1 MTTTPMRP
9 ETRYAKS
16 PDGYVA
22 YQVFGSGPPD
32 LLFMTHWVTNVDAM
46 WEEPSLSAYMQRLAS
61 FARVITYDKRG
72 TGVSDPVPLASLPT
86 MEQWADDALAVMDAA
101 EIERAAVIGD
111 TEGGPM
117 AAMLAAAHP
126 ERVQALV
133 LVNSFARWRRAD
145 DYPIG
150 MPEATV
156 EKLLE
161 RYAHHYGVTSEVLD
175 LTAPSAAID
184 ARFRRWWLTY
194 SRLTMSRSGAAAMY
208 RWVTEIDVRSILPT
222 IRVPTLVLHRSGAR
236 HHRVEFGRYLG
247 EHIPNAKYV
256 ELPGADSLPFHA
268 GDFMPLLDEV
278 EEFLTGTRARPVLD
292 RRLATLLFT
301 DIVGSTQ
308 LAADA
313 GDSAWIELTRSHD
326 QVVRE
331 HLQHYLGREVD
342 HAGDGFLAIF
352 DAPARAVTCAARVAE
367 SLKALGMQIRVGVH
381 TGEVQ
386 LTGDVVRGLAV
397 HIAARVMAV
406 AERGGILVSRTVRD
420 LVVGSG
426 IEFADCGAHH
436 LKGVPGE
443 WQLFEVLTAP

>member
-1 MTTTPMRP
+1 MSPTPLRP
-9 ETRYAKS
+9 ETRYANS

-46 WEEPSLSAYMQRLAS
+46 WEEPSLGAYMQRLAS

-72 TGVSDPVPLASLPT
+72 SGVSDPVPLASLPT
-86 MEQWADDALAVMDAA
+86 IEQWADDALAVMDAA
-101 EIERAAVIGD
+101 GIERAAVIGD

-117 AAMLAAAHP
+117 AAMLAASHP

-133 LVNSFARWRRAD
+133 LVNSFARWRRAE

-150 MPEATV
+150 MPEATA
-156 EKLLE
+156 EKLLD
-161 RYAHHYGVTSEVLD
+161 RYEHHFGVTSEVLD
-175 LTAPSAAID
+175 LTAPSVATD
-184 ARFRRWWLTY
+184 ARFRTWWLTY
-194 SRLTMSRSGAAAMY
+194 SRLTMSRSAAAAMY
-208 RWVTEIDVRSILPT
+208 RWVTEIDVRSILPS
-222 IRVPTLVLHRSGAR
+222 IRVPTLVLHRSAAR
-236 HHRVEFGRYLG
+236 HHRVEFGRYLA

-256 ELPGADSLPFHA
+256 EFPGADSLPFHA
-268 GDFMPLLDEV
+268 GDFPRLLDEV

-308 LAADA
+308 LAAEA
-313 GDSAWIELTRSHD
+313 GDSAWIKLTRSHD

-331 HLQHYLGREVD
+331 HLKHYLGREVD
-342 HAGDGFLAIF
+342 HAGDGFLAVF

-406 AERGGILVSRTVRD
+406 AERGGILVSRTVKD

-436 LKGVPGE
+436 LKGVPGD
-443 WQLFEVLTAP
+443 WQLYEVVSAP